1 MTTLF
6 LDHAEGRIAY
16 DETGAGP
23 LVVCVPSMGD
33 VRGEYRFLAPLLAQ
47 AGYRVVTMDVRGHG
61 ESSTVWADF
70 SVAGIGSD
78 IVALIRHLD
87 GGPAVVIGDS
97 MAAGATVWA
106 AAEAPELVAGAI
118 LVGPF
123 VRSEPSLFSN
133 LLFGAMFSRPWGPAM
148 WQWYYKTLYPTRKP
162 EDFAE
167 YVHKLRKNLAETGRM
182 EALQK
187 MLAASKSASEQR
199 LGQREGAG
207 AGADGDQG
215 PGLQGPGGGGTLGG
229 REDERTAAHD
239 RGRRALPAR
248 RDAGGGGTAGAGVP
262 GTAYAESKPVG
273 EGDGVCRVDP
283 DWTVM
288 PWCRQRWNCWTARG

>member
-6 LDHAEGRIAY
+6 LDLAEGRIAY
-16 DETGAGP
+16 DETGTGP

-33 VRGEYRFLAPLLAQ
+33 VRGEYRFLTPLLAQ

-61 ESSTVWADF
+61 ESSTVWGDF
-70 SVAGIGSD
+70 SVAGVGSD

-106 AAEAPELVAGAI
+106 AAEAPELIAGAI
-118 LVGPF
+118 LAGPF
-123 VRSEPSLFSN
+123 VRSEPTLFSS

-162 EDFAE
+162 KDFTE
-167 YVHKLRKNLAETGRM
+167 YVNKLRKNLAEPGRM

-199 LGQREGAG
+199 LGAREGAC
-207 AGADGDQG
+207 AGANGDQG
-215 PGLQGPGGGGTLGG
+215 PGFQRAGGRSALGG
-229 REDERTAAHD
+229 RQGERPAAYD

-248 RDAGGGGTAGAGVP
+248 RDAGGGGPVGAGVP
-262 GTAYAESKPVG
+262 GSAYTG
-273 EGDGVCRVDP
+273 EAAYSGASACRVDLG
-283 DWTVM
+283 WTV
-288 PWCRQRWNCWTARG
+288 RQ

>member
-6 LDHAEGRIAY
+6 LEHAKGRIAY

-23 LVVCVPSMGD
+23 LVLCVPSMGD
-33 VRGEYRFLAPLLAQ
+33 VRGEYRFLAPQLAQ

-61 ESSTVWADF
+61 ESSTVWDDF
-70 SVAGIGSD
+70 SVAGVGSD
-78 IVALIRHLD
+78 IVALIRHID

-106 AAEAPELVAGAI
+106 AAEAPELLTGVI

-123 VRSEPSLFSN
+123 VRSEPSLFSG

-162 EDFAE
+162 EDFAQ
-167 YVHKLRKNLAETGRM
+167 YVQKLRKNLAEAGRM

-199 LGQREGAG
+199 LGRVQAPALVLMGTKDPDFKEPEVEARWVAEKVNAQLHMIEGAG
-207 AGADGDQG
+207 HYPHAEMPEAVAPRVLAFLAQH
-215 PGLQGPGGGGTLGG
+215 
-229 REDERTAAHD
+229 AHVQQ
-239 RGRRALPAR
+239 PAKEL
-248 RDAGGGGTAGAGVP
+248 AHVA
-262 GTAYAESKPVG
+262 
-273 EGDGVCRVDP
+273 
-283 DWTVM
+283 
-288 PWCRQRWNCWTARG
+288 

>member
-6 LDHAEGRIAY
+6 FDHANGRIAY

-23 LVVCVPSMGD
+23 LVLCVPSMGD
-33 VRGEYRFLAPLLAQ
+33 VRGEYRFLAPQLAQ

-61 ESSTVWADF
+61 ESSTAWDDF

-87 GGPAVVIGDS
+87 GGPAIIIGDS

-106 AAEAPELVAGAI
+106 AAETPELVAGAI

-123 VRSEPSLFSN
+123 VRSEPSLFSSM
-133 LLFGAMFSRPWGPAM
+133 LFGALFSRPWGPAM
-148 WQWYYKTLYPTRKP
+148 WQWYYKTLYPTQKP
-162 EDFAE
+162 KDFTD
-167 YVHKLRKNLAETGRM
+167 YVGSLRKNLAQAGRM

-199 LGQREGAG
+199 LGRVKAPALVLMGTKDPDFKDPAAEARWVAEKVNAQMHMIEGAG
-207 AGADGDQG
+207 HYPHAEMPEVVAPLVLAFLAQHTSVPQSAGATKQ
-215 PGLQGPGGGGTLGG
+215 
-229 REDERTAAHD
+229 EMAHV
-239 RGRRALPAR
+239 A
-248 RDAGGGGTAGAGVP
+248 
-262 GTAYAESKPVG
+262 
-273 EGDGVCRVDP
+273 
-283 DWTVM
+283 
-288 PWCRQRWNCWTARG
+288 

>member
-6 LDHAEGRIAY
+6 FDHADGRIAY

-33 VRGEYRFLAPLLAQ
+33 VRGEYRFLAPQLAQ

-61 ESSTVWADF
+61 ESSTAWDDF
-70 SVAGIGSD
+70 SVAGVGSD

-87 GGPAVVIGDS
+87 RGAAVVIGDS

-106 AAEAPELVAGAI
+106 AAEAPALLAGVV

-123 VRSEPSLFSN
+123 VRSEPSLFSS

-148 WQWYYKTLYPTRKP
+148 WRWYYKTLYPTRKP
-162 EDFAE
+162 EDFTE
-167 YVHKLRKNLAETGRM
+167 YVNRLHKNLTEPGRM

-199 LGQREGAG
+199 LGHVRAPALVLMGTKDPDFREPALEARWVAEQVSAQLHMIEGAG
-207 AGADGDQG
+207 HYPHAEMPEVVAPLVLTFLAQHTSLQQLKEVTKG
-215 PGLQGPGGGGTLGG
+215 PMVY
-229 REDERTAAHD
+229 AA
-239 RGRRALPAR
+239 
-248 RDAGGGGTAGAGVP
+248 
-262 GTAYAESKPVG
+262 
-273 EGDGVCRVDP
+273 
-283 DWTVM
+283 
-288 PWCRQRWNCWTARG
+288 